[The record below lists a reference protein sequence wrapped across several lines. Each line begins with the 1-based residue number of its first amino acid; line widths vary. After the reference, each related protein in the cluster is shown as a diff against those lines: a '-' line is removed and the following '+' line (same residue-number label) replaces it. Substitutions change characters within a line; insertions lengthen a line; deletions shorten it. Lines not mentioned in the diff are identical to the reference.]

1 MKMIF
6 SEHLPQ
12 LRLLDSIRNQAH
24 LLIFQILVE
33 KQCQFPEVSN
43 LL

>member
-1 MKMIF
+1 MIF
-6 SEHLPQ
+6 SEDLPQ

-24 LLIFQILVE
+24 SLIFQILVE
-33 KQCQFPEVSN
+33 KQCQLLDVSN